1 MQELLTV
8 SPSPHIR
15 SRMTTQKIMGLVL
28 LALVPAIVAATIVF
42 GVRALFL
49 IVFCGAV
56 SVLVEWI
63 CRKLM
68 KKENTIQDG
77 SALLTGVLLALN
89 VPATLPLWE
98 AAIGCIVAIAVSSS
112 CLAVWVVTL
121 QTLPL
126 PDVYFCC
133 WHLQAT

>member
-56 SVLVEWI
+56 SVLVE
-63 CRKLM
+63 
-68 KKENTIQDG
+68 
-77 SALLTGVLLALN
+77 
-89 VPATLPLWE
+89 
-98 AAIGCIVAIAVSSS
+98 
-112 CLAVWVVTL
+112 
-121 QTLPL
+121 
-126 PDVYFCC
+126 
-133 WHLQAT
+133 